1 MSTFKKVLQVC
12 AVEVMV
18 GLGFLITGVLCLI
31 VESYDG
37 ALVCA
42 AVATVAGV
50 IARMQWN
57 KRPMSKAEHDALS
70 GGTPYC
76 AQPDLPAKPKR
87 NRPKSKPSKPRRVV
101 KAKKKTTR
109 KK

>member
-1 MSTFKKVLQVC
+1 MSTFKKVLEVC

-18 GLGFLITGVLCLI
+18 GGGFLITGVLCAI
-31 VESYDG
+31 AGAYDG

-50 IARMQWN
+50 IARMQW
-57 KRPMSKAEHDALS
+57 KRRASPIADMSVRISVEP
-70 GGTPYC
+70 T
-76 AQPDLPAKPKR
+76 KR
-87 NRPKSKPSKPRRVV
+87 KPSKPRRIV
-101 KAKKKTTR
+101 KAKKKVTR